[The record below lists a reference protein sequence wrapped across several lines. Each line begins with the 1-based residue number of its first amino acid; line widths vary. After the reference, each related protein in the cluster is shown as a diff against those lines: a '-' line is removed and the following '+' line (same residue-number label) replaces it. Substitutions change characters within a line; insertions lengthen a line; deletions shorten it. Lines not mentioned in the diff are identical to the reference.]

1 MSHTARR
8 CGLKIFL
15 DTANIEQIRE
25 AAQYGCVDG
34 VTTNPN
40 LVSRENGKFEDII
53 REICEIVQGP
63 VSAEVVSLDA
73 AGMVEEAK
81 KLAAIHEYVVIKI
94 PMTKEGVKALRMLKE
109 LGIKT
114 NCTLV
119 FSSNQALLAARAG
132 ATFVSP
138 FIGRLDDAGHVG
150 MDLVR
155 EILAIYENYGFD
167 TEVIVASVRH
177 PLHVVD
183 SAVAGAHIVTLPFAV
198 FDKMFK
204 HPFTDAGLEKFLAD
218 WEKVK
223 GR

>member
-1 MSHTARR
+1 M
-8 CGLKIFL
+8 KIFL
-15 DTANIEQIRE
+15 DTANIEQIRT
-25 AAQYGCVDG
+25 AAECGCVDG
-34 VTTNPN
+34 VTTNPT
-40 LVSRENGKFEDII
+40 LVSREQGKFEDIV

-63 VSAEVVSLDA
+63 VSAEVVSPDA
-73 AGMVEEAK
+73 DGMVEEAK
-81 KLAAIHEYVVIKI
+81 KLAKIHEWVVVKI
-94 PMTKEGVKALRMLKE
+94 PMTLEGVKALHRLKE

-119 FSSNQALLAARAG
+119 FSANQALLAAKAG
-132 ATFVSP
+132 ATYVSP
-138 FIGRLDDAGHVG
+138 FVGRLDDAGHIG

-155 EILAIYENYGFD
+155 EILAIYENYGFE

-177 PLHVVD
+177 SLHVVE
-183 SAVAGAHIVTLPFAV
+183 SAVAGAHVITLPYSV

-204 HPFTDAGLEKFLAD
+204 HALTDVGIQKFLAD

>member
-34 VTTNPN
+34 VTTNPT
-40 LVSRENGKFEDII
+40 LVSRENGRFEDII
-53 REICEIVQGP
+53 REICEIVRGP

-81 KLAAIHEYVVIKI
+81 KLAAIHECVVIKI
-94 PMTKEGVKALRMLKE
+94 PMIKEGVKALRMLKE

-155 EILAIYENYGFD
+155 EILAIYENYGFE

-177 PLHVVD
+177 PLHVVE

>member
-1 MSHTARR
+1 M
-8 CGLKIFL
+8 KIFL

-25 AAQYGCVDG
+25 AASYGCIDG
-34 VTTNPN
+34 VTTNPT
-40 LVSRENGKFEDII
+40 LVSREEGKFEDIV

-73 AGMVEEAK
+73 EGMVEEAK
-81 KLAAIHEYVVIKI
+81 RLAAIHEWVVVKI
-94 PMTKEGVKALRMLKE
+94 PMTKEGIRALRALKE

-119 FSSNQALLAARAG
+119 FSANQAFLAARAG

-155 EILAIYENYGFD
+155 EILAIYENYGFT

-177 PLHVVD
+177 PLHVIE

-198 FDKMFK
+198 FDKMFA
-204 HPFTDAGLEKFLAD
+204 HPLTDAGLKKFLAD

-223 GR
+223 ER

>member
-1 MSHTARR
+1 
-8 CGLKIFL
+8 LKIFL

-25 AAQYGCVDG
+25 AASYGCVDG
-34 VTTNPN
+34 VTTNPT
-40 LVSRENGKFEDII
+40 LVSREDGKFEEIV

-63 VSAEVVSLDA
+63 VSAEVVSLEA
-73 AGMVEEAK
+73 EGMVEEAK
-81 KLAAIHEYVVIKI
+81 KLAQIHEWVVIKI
-94 PMTKEGVKALRMLKE
+94 PMIKEGVKALRMLKE

-119 FSSNQALLAARAG
+119 FSANQALLAARAG
-132 ATFVSP
+132 ASFVSP

-150 MDLVR
+150 MDVVR
-155 EILAIYENYGFD
+155 EILAIYENYGFS

-177 PLHVVD
+177 PLHVVEA
-183 SAVAGAHIVTLPFAV
+183 AVAGAHITTMPYAV
-198 FDKMFK
+198 FDKLFK
-204 HPFTDAGLEKFLAD
+204 HPFTDAGLKKFLAD

>member
-1 MSHTARR
+1 M
-8 CGLKIFL
+8 KIFL

-25 AAQYGCVDG
+25 AASFGCIDG
-34 VTTNPN
+34 VTTNPT
-40 LVSRENGKFEDII
+40 LVSREEGRFEDIV

-63 VSAEVVSLDA
+63 VSAEVVSTDA
-73 AGMVEEAK
+73 PGMVEEAK
-81 KLAAIHEYVVIKI
+81 KLAEIHEWVVVKI
-94 PMTKEGVKALRMLKE
+94 PMIKEGVKALRMLKE

-114 NCTLV
+114 NSTLV
-119 FSSNQALLAARAG
+119 FSANQALLAARAG

-155 EILAIYENYGFD
+155 EILAIYENYGFE

-177 PLHVVD
+177 SLHVIEA
-183 SAVAGAHIVTLPFAV
+183 AVAGAHITTMPYGV
-198 FDKMFK
+198 FEKMFK

-223 GR
+223 AR

>member
-1 MSHTARR
+1 
-8 CGLKIFL
+8 LKIFL

-25 AAQYGCVDG
+25 AASFGCVDG
-34 VTTNPN
+34 VTTNPT
-40 LVSRENGKFEDII
+40 LVSREEGRFEDII

-63 VSAEVVSLDA
+63 VSAEVVSTDA

-81 KLAAIHEYVVIKI
+81 KLAEIHEWVVIKI
-94 PMTKEGVKALRMLKE
+94 PMIKEGVRALRMLKE
-109 LGIKT
+109 IGIKT

-119 FSSNQALLAARAG
+119 FSANQALLAARAG

-150 MDLVR
+150 MDVVR

-177 PLHVVD
+177 SLHVIEA
-183 SAVAGAHIVTLPFAV
+183 AVAGAHITTMPYAV
-198 FDKMFK
+198 FEKMFK

-223 GR
+223 AR

>member
-1 MSHTARR
+1 M
-8 CGLKIFL
+8 KIFL

-34 VTTNPN
+34 VTTNPT

-53 REICEIVQGP
+53 REICEIVRGP

-81 KLAAIHEYVVIKI
+81 KLAAIHECVVIKI
-94 PMTKEGVKALRMLKE
+94 PMIKEGVKALRMLKE

-150 MDLVR
+150 MDVVR
-155 EILAIYENYGFD
+155 EILAIYENYGFE

-177 PLHVVD
+177 PLHVVE

>member
-1 MSHTARR
+1 M
-8 CGLKIFL
+8 KIFL

-25 AAQYGCVDG
+25 AASYGCIDG
-34 VTTNPN
+34 VTTNPT
-40 LVSRENGKFEDII
+40 LVSREEGKFEDIV

-73 AGMVEEAK
+73 EGMVEEAK
-81 KLAAIHEYVVIKI
+81 RLAAIHEWVVIKI
-94 PMTKEGVKALRMLKE
+94 PMTKEGIKALRMLKE

-119 FSSNQALLAARAG
+119 FSANQALLAARAG

-155 EILAIYENYGFD
+155 EILAIYENYGFT

-177 PLHVVD
+177 PLHVIE

-198 FDKMFK
+198 FDKMFA
-204 HPFTDAGLEKFLAD
+204 HPLTDAGLKKFLAD

-223 GR
+223 ER

>member
-34 VTTNPN
+34 VTTNPT

>member
-1 MSHTARR
+1 
-8 CGLKIFL
+8 LKIFL
-15 DTANIEQIRE
+15 DTANIDQIRE
-25 AAQYGCVDG
+25 AVSCGCVDG
-34 VTTNPN
+34 VTTNPT
-40 LVSRENGKFEDII
+40 LVSREEGKFEDII

-73 AGMVEEAK
+73 PGMVEEAK
-81 KLAAIHEYVVIKI
+81 KLAAIHEWVVVKI

-204 HPFTDAGLEKFLAD
+204 HPFTDAGLEKFLKD

>member
-1 MSHTARR
+1 M
-8 CGLKIFL
+8 KIFL

-25 AAQYGCVDG
+25 AAGYGCVDG
-34 VTTNPN
+34 VTTNPT
-40 LVSRENGKFEDII
+40 LVSREEGRFEDII

-81 KLAAIHEYVVIKI
+81 TLAAIHEWVVVKI

-119 FSSNQALLAARAG
+119 FSANQALLAARAG

-177 PLHVVD
+177 PLHVID

-218 WEKVK
+218 WEKCK

>member
-1 MSHTARR
+1 M
-8 CGLKIFL
+8 KIFL

-25 AAQYGCVDG
+25 AASYGCIDG
-34 VTTNPN
+34 VTTNPT
-40 LVSRENGKFEDII
+40 LVSREEGKFEDIV

-73 AGMVEEAK
+73 EGMVEEAK
-81 KLAAIHEYVVIKI
+81 RLAAIHEWVVIKI
-94 PMTKEGVKALRMLKE
+94 PMTKEGIKALRMLKE

-119 FSSNQALLAARAG
+119 FSANQAFLAARAG

-155 EILAIYENYGFD
+155 EILAIYENYGFA

-177 PLHVVD
+177 PLHVIE

-198 FDKMFK
+198 FDKMFA
-204 HPFTDAGLEKFLAD
+204 HPLTDAGLKKFLAD

-223 GR
+223 ER

>member
-8 CGLKIFL
+8 CDLKIFL
-15 DTANIEQIRE
+15 DTANVEQIRE
-25 AAQYGCVDG
+25 AASYGCVDG
-34 VTTNPN
+34 VTTNPT
-40 LVSRENGKFEDII
+40 LISREEGKFEDIV
-53 REICEIVQGP
+53 REICEVVQGP

-73 AGMVEEAK
+73 DGMVEEAK
-81 KLAAIHEYVVIKI
+81 RLAAIHEWVVIKI

-119 FSSNQALLAARAG
+119 FSANQALLAARAG

-177 PLHVVD
+177 PLHVIE
-183 SAVAGAHIVTLPFAV
+183 SAVAGAHIITLPFAV

-218 WEKVK
+218 WEKCK